1 MSDLD
6 RMFANNQNSNRMN
19 QLQQIAKS
27 TAEVALLA
35 VGIHGKSVLGK
46 AAGNMKTPA
55 AGSIFDVK
63 GKEMARKLAAE
74 AVAKRTKAA
83 TTKTVLKNKA
93 GEQGKKKLVDKGYDT
108 LYEVGRRKLQDPKF
122 LQGLGKGGEIVG
134 RESLSQIRAE
144 VKKQLP
150 PEIATLEE
158 LRQGLSTTRNIL
170 NSFRKPLPNDANGI
184 INAVSK
190 ATLGKAELT
199 HGVIGYA
206 DKVLKGAAAAGKNS
220 LKVITEGEEQ
230 LNRMIGQTTV
240 ELLNDTKKML
250 EASKRDAEDDDR
262 SEADIKRM
270 RKA

>member
-63 GKEMARKLAAE
+63 GKEMARKLDAE
-74 AVAKRTKAA
+74 AAAKSTKAA
-83 TTKTVLKNKA
+83 TTKTVLESKT
-93 GEQGKKKLVDKGYDT
+93 GEQGKKKLLDKGYDT
-108 LYEVGRRKLQDPKF
+108 LYEIGKRKLKDPKF
-122 LQGLGKGGEIVG
+122 LQGIGKGSEIVG
-134 RESLSQIRAE
+134 KKGLSQIRAE

-150 PEIATLEE
+150 VEIATLEE
-158 LRQGLSTTRNIL
+158 LRQGFSNTRNIL

-190 ATLGKAELT
+190 ATLGKADLT
-199 HGVIGYA
+199 HGVVGYA
-206 DKVLKGAAAAGKNS
+206 DEVLKGAAATGKDS
-220 LKVITEGEEQ
+220 LKVITEGEKQ
-230 LNRMIGQTTV
+230 LDCMIRQTTAD
-240 ELLNDTKKML
+240 LLNDTKRML
-250 EASKRDAEDDDR
+250 EASEKDAEDDDR
-262 SEADIKRM
+262 SEADIERM

>member
-1 MSDLD
+1 MNDLD

-19 QLQQIAKS
+19 QLQQIARS

-46 AAGNMKTPA
+46 AAGNMKSPA
-55 AGSIFDVK
+55 AGSIFDVR
-63 GKEMARKLAAE
+63 GKEIARKLAAD
-74 AVAKRTKAA
+74 AA
-83 TTKTVLKNKA
+83 ARRSKTEVTKTVLKRDA
-93 GEQGKKKLVDKGYDT
+93 REQGKKELLDKGYDT
-108 LYEVGRRKLQDPKF
+108 LYEVGKKKLKNPKF
-122 LQGLGKGGEIVG
+122 LQGLAKGIEIVG
-134 RESLSQIRAE
+134 KEGLSQIRAE

-158 LRQGLSTTRNIL
+158 LGQGISTTRNIL

-184 INAVSK
+184 VNAVSK
-190 ATLGKAELT
+190 ATLGKADLT
-199 HGVIGYA
+199 HGVVGYA
-206 DKVLKGAAAAGKNS
+206 DKVLKGTAGPGKNA
-220 LKVITEGEEQ
+220 LEAITEGKEQ

-240 ELLNDTKKML
+240 ELLNDTKRML

-262 SEADIKRM
+262 SEADIERM